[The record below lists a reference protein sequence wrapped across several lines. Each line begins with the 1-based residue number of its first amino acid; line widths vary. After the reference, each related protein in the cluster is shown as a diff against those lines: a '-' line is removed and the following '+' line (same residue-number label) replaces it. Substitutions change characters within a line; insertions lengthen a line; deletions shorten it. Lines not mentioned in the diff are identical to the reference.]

1 MTTDLEPQIVMAE
14 IEQTADQNDCTD
26 LSKVPEPFVPAP
38 FVLIV
43 GMTYQLASGDL
54 MKVLDS
60 YDGKFLGTI
69 TIGHQR
75 PFVQWY
81 NSDGVAE
88 RDTTKYPDQDP
99 FDVISIYHEPH
110 VIYMLRNNMTL
121 EYQSNTCFLSRDA
134 AVKAAM
140 ERRLSIVTF
149 KEITE

>member
-1 MTTDLEPQIVMAE
+1 MTTDLEPQTQMAE
-14 IEQTADQNDCTD
+14 IQSEADQNGTTD
-26 LSKVPEPFVPAP
+26 LPKVPEPFVPAP

-54 MKVLDS
+54 MKVLETS
-60 YDGKFLGTI
+60 SGKFLGLVSI
-69 TIGHQR
+69 TGHR
-75 PFVQWY
+75 PIPQWY
-81 NSDGVAE
+81 EPDGVAE
-88 RDTTKYPDQDP
+88 RDLVKYPDQDP
-99 FDVISIYHEPH
+99 FDVVSIYHEPH

-134 AVKAAM
+134 AIKAAM